1 MSFCHFPSVQ
11 TQILIIPQK
20 REINRKNHKKSR
32 FTLAKNVAFQT
43 HKSTMA
49 ARCLIS
55 SITMSSCTLFRYLKM
70 FLYFSKIVFI
80 PNNTLL
86 ILSIRQSAVAR
97 SSPLSGVTCAS
108 IASLSTRHWR
118 RRRRPLKRSRR
129 KRLIESLSLL
139 NLKITQQTP
148 PPASVCLL
156 PYLSQ
161 SSLVQLYL
169 LKLAV
174 SNFLKL

>member
-1 MSFCHFPSVQ
+1 MFSKECLTLCLVIFSQWIRWLVHKCHSVIFSFGSD
-11 TQILIIPQK
+11 TNLNNTTEK
-20 REINRKNHKKSR
+20 RSNRKNHKKSR
-32 FTLAKNVAFQT
+32 FTLAKNVAFRT

-70 FLYFSKIVFI
+70 FFYFSKIVFI

-118 RRRRPLKRSRR
+118 RRRRPLKRSSR
-129 KRLIESLSLL
+129 KRLIESL
-139 NLKITQQTP
+139 T
-148 PPASVCLL
+148 
-156 PYLSQ
+156 
-161 SSLVQLYL
+161 
-169 LKLAV
+169 
-174 SNFLKL
+174 